1 MAAIVWEESLTTG
14 IDAIDNQ
21 HKEMFRQANILF
33 ETLSKIPDK
42 KKLKE
47 SMQFLVEYVEK
58 HFEAEKKVM
67 KSFDYPGRMAH
78 AFEHDQLTKSLHELV
93 EEFINGNDMMIPS
106 RLGGLVS
113 QWMTQHIKKSDM
125 EFIQFIRS
133 KVRREDFKNLEV

>member
-1 MAAIVWEESLTTG
+1 MPAIAWDESLTTG

-33 ETLSKIPDK
+33 ETLGKPPDL

-47 SMQFLVEYVEK
+47 SMQFLVKYVED

-67 KSFDYPGRMAH
+67 KTFDYPNRMGH
-78 AFEHDQLTKSLHELV
+78 AFEHDQLTQSLHELV
-93 EEFINGNDMMIPS
+93 EDFINGSDMTIPS

-125 EFIQFIRS
+125 EFIQFIKS
-133 KVRREDFKNLEV
+133 KTRPEDFKKLDL